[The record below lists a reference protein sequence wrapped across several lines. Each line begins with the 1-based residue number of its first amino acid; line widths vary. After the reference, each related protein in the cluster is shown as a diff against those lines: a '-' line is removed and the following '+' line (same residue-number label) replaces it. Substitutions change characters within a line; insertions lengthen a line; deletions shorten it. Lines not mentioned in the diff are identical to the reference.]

1 MTALLT
7 PTPQPQRNRK
17 TRFAAAAV
25 VAGLFV
31 APVTISQIV
40 SAAPTQSPNSFNGL
54 AVGARGQAVVE
65 IQAALVNAG
74 IRLVGGVDG
83 NFGPMTAQALR
94 EFQTRNGLSA
104 TGVID
109 QATAVALGVASAPA
123 LLVRP
128 GLQRNA
134 TGSNVADL
142 QRALVNSGIRLIGGV
157 DGVFGPA
164 TERALRQFQT
174 ERGLE
179 VTGTVTEATANALS
193 GAPAAPQTPVATS
206 LVGLRVGSN
215 GQNVRMVQQSLL
227 NAGITFPGGADGIFG
242 PATANALR
250 VFQSRAGIKVTGEVD
265 EATAALLTGQTLSAT
280 PSTPTMT
287 PLLGLAPGA
296 RGPQVALLQRTLM
309 ADGITVIGGADGVFG
324 PATANA
330 IRQFQSKR
338 GLTGSGVVDAATA
351 TALATVEVE
360 TAPAPAPAA
369 PVPTTPAPTTPA
381 PEAPAAPAPAPGSF
395 PNLGDRGPQVA
406 ELQRALIAAGI
417 PVPGGADGI
426 FGSMTAGAV
435 IAFQRNNGLPVNGV
449 VDAAVASLLG
459 IAPSTGNGSGAS
471 NPSAPTVALVHFPV
485 QGRCNFADTWHYP
498 RGGGRLHIGVDIIAP
513 EGNLIYAVTDGTITR
528 MFREGSN
535 SMTGNGF
542 RLTMDDGSG
551 TYFFYAHL
559 KDFAPGIDVGTKVVA
574 GQILGTN
581 GKTGNAGVPHLH
593 FEIHPG
599 GIAPVNPYPFVRAVD
614 GCRTT
619 TVPPQPTSLG
629 QLAAQ
634 AALTQ
639 LGVAYSFNTALP
651 GVSFD
656 CSGLTTWAWSLAG
669 VRLTRQSQAQFAET
683 TQITASE
690 AQAGD
695 LIFFHDPISHVGL
708 YLGDG
713 RMVHAPEPGT
723 VVNIREV
730 NWSNVRFVTRPGV

>member
-1 MTALLT
+1 MTALPT
-7 PTPQPQRNRK
+7 PTPLPNRNRK
-17 TRFAAAAV
+17 IRFAAAAV

-40 SAAPTQSPNSFNGL
+40 SAAPSQAPQSFNGL
-54 AVGARGQAVVE
+54 AVGARGQAVVD
-65 IQAALVNAG
+65 IQAALVAAG

-94 EFQTRNGLSA
+94 EFQTRNGLAA
-104 TGVID
+104 TGIVD
-109 QATAVALGVASAPA
+109 QATAVALGVVSVPTVV
-123 LLVRP
+123 VRP

-142 QRALVNSGIRLIGGV
+142 QRALVNSGISVIGGV

-179 VTGTVTEATANALS
+179 VTGTVTEATAAALG
-193 GAPAAPQTPVATS
+193 GAPSSPRPTTATS
-206 LVGLRVGSN
+206 LVGLRVGAN
-215 GQNVRMVQQSLL
+215 GDNVRLVQQSLL
-227 NAGITFPGGADGIFG
+227 NAGITFPGGADGVFG

-265 EATAALLTGQTLSAT
+265 EATATLLTGQTLSAAPRT
-280 PSTPTMT
+280 PALT
-287 PLLGLAPGA
+287 PLLGLTPGA
-296 RGPQVALLQRTLM
+296 RGPQVTLLQRTLM
-309 ADGITVIGGADGVFG
+309 ADGVTVIGGADGVFG

-330 IRQFQSKR
+330 LRQFQTKR
-338 GLTGSGVVDAATA
+338 GLTNSGVVDAPTA
-351 TALATVEVE
+351 TALATVVVE
-360 TAPAPAPAA
+360 TTPTPSTPAPTAPAPT
-369 PVPTTPAPTTPA
+369 PTTPATPA
-381 PEAPAAPAPAPGSF
+381 PDAGSF
-395 PNLGDRGPQVA
+395 PNLGDRGPRVA

-459 IAPSTGNGSGAS
+459 IAPSTGGGTGAS
-471 NPSAPTVALVHFPV
+471 NPGVPTVALVHFPV

-535 SMTGNGF
+535 SMTGNGL

-559 KDFAPGIDVGTKVVA
+559 KDFAPGIAEGTRVVA

-599 GIAPVNPYPFVRAVD
+599 GVAPVNPYPFVKAVD

-683 TQITASE
+683 TQINPSQ

-695 LIFFHDPISHVGL
+695 LLFFHDPISHVGL

-723 VVNIREV
+723 VVHTREV
-730 NWSNVRFVTRPGV
+730 NWQNVRFVTRPGN

>member
-1 MTALLT
+1 MTALPT

-17 TRFAAAAV
+17 LRFAAAAV

-31 APVTISQIV
+31 TPVTISQLV
-40 SAAPTQSPNSFNGL
+40 SAAPTQSPSSFNGL

-94 EFQTRNGLSA
+94 EFQTRNGLGA
-104 TGVID
+104 TGVVD
-109 QATAVALGVASAPA
+109 QATAVALGVASVPA
-123 LLVRP
+123 FVVSP

-142 QRALVNSGIRLIGGV
+142 QRALVSSGIRVIGGV

-179 VTGTVTEATANALS
+179 VTGTVTEATAAALN
-193 GAPAAPQTPVATS
+193 GAPSTPHPPAASS
-206 LVGLRVGSN
+206 LVGLRVGAN
-215 GQNVRMVQQSLL
+215 GNNVRLVQQGLL

-250 VFQSRAGIKVTGEVD
+250 VFQSRAGLKVTGEVD
-265 EATAALLTGQTLSAT
+265 EATAALLTGQTLAAT
-280 PSTPTMT
+280 PTTPTMT
-287 PLLGLAPGA
+287 PLLGLTPGA
-296 RGPQVALLQRTLM
+296 RGPQVVLLQRTLM
-309 ADGITVIGGADGVFG
+309 ADGVTVTGGADGVFG
-324 PATANA
+324 PATGNA
-330 IRQFQSKR
+330 VRQFQTKR
-338 GLTGSGVVDAATA
+338 GLNGTGVVDAATA
-351 TALATVEVE
+351 TALATVVVE
-360 TAPAPAPAA
+360 ATPTPSTPAPTAPAPST
-369 PVPTTPAPTTPA
+369 PV
-381 PEAPAAPAPAPGSF
+381 APAPNEGSF
-395 PNLGDRGPQVA
+395 PQLGDRGPQVA

-417 PVPGGADGI
+417 AVPGGADGI

-435 IAFQRNNGLPVNGV
+435 ISFQRNNGLPVNGV

-459 IAPSTGNGSGAS
+459 IAPSTGGGSGAS

-528 MFREGSN
+528 VFREGSN
-535 SMTGNGF
+535 SMTGNGL
-542 RLTMDDGSG
+542 RLTMDDGTG

-559 KDFAPGIDVGTKVVA
+559 KEFAPGIEVGTKVAA

-581 GKTGNAGVPHLH
+581 GKTGNAGVAHLH

-599 GIAPVNPYPFVRAVD
+599 GVAPVNPYPFVKAVD

-629 QLAAQ
+629 QLAAK

-656 CSGLTTWAWSLAG
+656 CSGLTTWAWSFAG
-669 VRLTRQSQAQFAET
+669 VHLTRHSQTQFAET
-683 TQITASE
+683 TQISQAE
-690 AQAGD
+690 AAAGD
-695 LIFFHDPISHVGL
+695 LLFFHDPISHVGL

-713 RMVHAPEPGT
+713 RMVHSPEPGT

-730 NWSNVRFVTRPGV
+730 NWSNVRFVTRPGN